1 MVIPVDYAQVNLEF
15 LWQVSGQK
23 AEVAYGVQL
32 VDPSDTP
39 QDVANSVVGAYTANT
54 MASLQ
59 VGKVALSNVHVKFG
73 PNDVG
78 ASLDFPQNIVGT
90 ATGEGLA
97 PNSALLVSKNTAF
110 GGRRGR
116 GRMYWPGIQDG
127 TIDDYGHVT
136 TASLATYQSKF
147 TAFLASHVSS
157 NIPMVLLHGSNPPL
171 PYLVTTLAVQT
182 LMGTQRRRLGR

>member
-1 MVIPVDYAQVNLEF
+1 MIIPVDYAQVNLQ
-15 LWQVSGQK
+15 WTWTASGQT
-23 AEVAYGVQL
+23 AEVAFGVQV

-39 QDVANSVVGAYTANT
+39 QDVATAVINAYTVNT

-59 VGKVALSNVHVKFG
+59 VSKLSLTNVHVKFG

-78 ASLDFPQNIVGT
+78 ASLDNPVSIVGT

-97 PNSALLVSKNTAF
+97 PNSALLITKNTAF
-110 GGRRGR
+110 GGRKGR

-127 TIDDYGHVT
+127 TIDDYGLVT
-136 TASLATYQSKF
+136 TASFATYQTKF
-147 TAFLASHVSS
+147 TAFLASLVGS
-157 NIPMVLLHGSNPPL
+157 NIPMVVLHGSNPPL
-171 PYLVTTLAVQT
+171 PYLVTTLAVQH